1 MDRLHR
7 VAASLLVYS
16 GLLLCAAPLPALAG
30 ALEHGTTAPADA
42 APGFSVVTLNLHH
55 DRDDWPRRRVQI
67 VETLRRLQPDAIAL
81 QEVLQ
86 HESLPN
92 QATWLARELGYQSHF
107 VTTDPPS
114 HKRRYGIALL
124 TRTEMLE
131 DGETML
137 HPLEDHRTAG
147 FARVMVGDQPLNLYF
162 THLYWAPD
170 GAATR
175 TQQLADLLAYVDATA
190 GDAPS
195 LIAGDFNAD
204 ATAPELD
211 ALHAG
216 WEDAWGTLHPD
227 ADVAASST
235 LNPAYFSVP
244 ARVDHVFAQRG
255 RLRPVEA
262 ELLFAEPD
270 ADGTW
275 ASDHRGLL
283 VRFSLATDAEPAAE
297 PETP

>member
-1 MDRLHR
+1 MDRPHR
-7 VAASLLVYS
+7 TAVGTLLLA
-16 GLLLCAAPLPALAG
+16 GLLLCAGLVPVLAAAVEG
-30 ALEHGTTAPADA
+30 PGA
-42 APGFSVVTLNLHH
+42 APQAAAPQFTVVTLNLYH

-86 HESLPN
+86 HETLPN
-92 QATWLARELGYQSHF
+92 QAAWLARELGYQSLF

-124 TRTEMLE
+124 TRTAILE
-131 DGETML
+131 DGETLL

-147 FARVMVGDQPLNLYF
+147 FARLQAGEQPLNLYF

-175 TQQLADLLAYVDATA
+175 SQQLADLLAYVEATA

-195 LIAGDFNAD
+195 LIIGDFNAEAD
-204 ATAPELD
+204 APELA
-211 ALHAG
+211 ALRED
-216 WEDAWGTLHPD
+216 WEDAWGAMHPD
-227 ADVAASST
+227 ADAAASST

-244 ARVDHVFAQRG
+244 ARVDHVFLERG
-255 RLRPVEA
+255 RLQPVAA
-262 ELLFAEPD
+262 ELLFEHPD
-270 ADGTW
+270 ADGVW
-275 ASDHRGLL
+275 ATDHRGLL
-283 VRFSLATDAEPAAE
+283 VRFNLD
-297 PETP
+297 PEREAP